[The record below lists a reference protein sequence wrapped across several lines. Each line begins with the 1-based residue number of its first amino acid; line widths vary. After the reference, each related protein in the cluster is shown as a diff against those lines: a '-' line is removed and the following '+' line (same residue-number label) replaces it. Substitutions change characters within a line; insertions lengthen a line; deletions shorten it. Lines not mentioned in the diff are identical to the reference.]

1 MEAFMQRDFSALSKS
16 PFDLAIIGGGATG
29 AAIALDASLRGLRVA
44 LIDKGDFAAATS
56 AGSSKLMHGGL
67 RYLANGD
74 IRQVREGLRERRHW
88 SRIAK
93 HLVHPLGFII
103 PTYEDSKPRRSLL
116 KIGLYLYDLL
126 AFDRNRSVD
135 PMQKI
140 AGHRSVTAAQVLG
153 LSPDTPHV
161 GPQGTLTGGLMYQ
174 DGQMLSPERLVLA
187 ILRTAVQAGAVV
199 VNHCEATDL
208 IKSGKRISGV
218 NIKDN
223 LSQARAALSAKLV
236 VNAAGPWADDV
247 MKLAGNQKQTKKLI
261 RSKGIHLVTRSLTR
275 GIALTVPVA
284 DEHVFILPWMG
295 MSLLATTDTKF
306 DEDPDAACVTEA
318 DIHLLL
324 NKTNAVLPEA
334 QLTRDDV
341 VHAYVGLRPLVADI
355 DDRAETT
362 YGLSR
367 GSEIYDHSE
376 HGGPEGLLSALGGK
390 WTTSRRL
397 GEKIVDTAFAKLGQ
411 PAKRQ
416 RSANTIL
423 ACAPS
428 DDLGDFM
435 DAMRTQ
441 YPKIETAQI
450 DLLSRLYGAL
460 LPQMLDSNTQGLA
473 KLKDPILAA
482 RVSFAVHQEMAMQL
496 SDVVMRR
503 LIEGQTGALSS
514 AQINVI
520 AAFMAKKY
528 AWSEAELKKQKADLA
543 KLTGL
548 PKPKPARKKKP
559 AAKKPRTK
567 SA

>member
-103 PTYEDSKPRRSLL
+103 PTYEDRKPRRSLL

-161 GPQGTLTGGLMYQ
+161 GAQGTLTGGLMYQ

-390 WTTSRRL
+390 WTAWRKNSRYGLCQIGPTRQTPAQCQYDIGLCATRRL
-397 GEKIVDTAFAKLGQ
+397 GRFYGCHADAISQNRNRPNRFIIAPLRRLA
-411 PAKRQ
+411 AANARQ
-416 RSANTIL
+416 QHPRAGKTQRPHFGRARQFRRASRNGHA
-423 ACAPS
+423 AERRGDAPPHRRP
-428 DDLGDFM
+428 D
-435 DAMRTQ
+435 RR
-441 YPKIETAQI
+441 PVERPNKCH
-450 DLLSRLYGAL
+450 RCLYG
-460 LPQMLDSNTQGLA
+460 Q
-473 KLKDPILAA
+473 KI
-482 RVSFAVHQEMAMQL
+482 
-496 SDVVMRR
+496 R
-503 LIEGQTGALSS
+503 LVRGR
-514 AQINVI
+514 
-520 AAFMAKKY
+520 
-528 AWSEAELKKQKADLA
+528 AEK
-543 KLTGL
+543 
-548 PKPKPARKKKP
+548 
-559 AAKKPRTK
+559 TK
-567 SA
+567 S